1 MKIRFTQIATHK
13 LDLLTDYII
22 HEFSIEANRKFLERL
37 NKGLSSLQSNPY
49 IFPESETFKGLRKC
63 VITKQTVL
71 YYEVRNDTILVLTLF
86 DSRQNPL
93 ELQKELNIHK

>member
-13 LDLLTDYII
+13 LDLLTDYIV

-49 IFPESETFKGLRKC
+49 IFPESETFKELRIC
-63 VITKQTVL
+63 VIKL
-71 YYEVRNDTILVLTLF
+71 KAI
-86 DSRQNPL
+86 
-93 ELQKELNIHK
+93 